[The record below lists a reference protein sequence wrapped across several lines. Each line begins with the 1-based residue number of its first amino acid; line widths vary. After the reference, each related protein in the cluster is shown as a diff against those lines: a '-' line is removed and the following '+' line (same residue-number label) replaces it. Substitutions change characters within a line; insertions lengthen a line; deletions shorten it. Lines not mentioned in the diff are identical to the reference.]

1 MCTQAVPLVCLVAE
15 VDMPSPLAEYD
26 PELEALEG
34 EQSAWSGESDSEVL
48 GETDELEMAAELLA
62 VTNEQ
67 ELDQF
72 LGRLIRKVGR
82 TVGQVVRS
90 PIGRA
95 VGGVLKGVVRNA
107 LPVAGGALG
116 TFVGGPLGT
125 TIGSGLASMAGQALG
140 LELEG
145 LSHED
150 QEFEAARRF
159 VRFASDAVTNAAST
173 SPAQDPVAAAQA
185 AVAAAAQ
192 RLAPGLLT
200 GPRPIQASAGQAGS
214 GRWIRQGR
222 NVVVVNC

>member
-1 MCTQAVPLVCLVAE
+1 
-15 VDMPSPLAEYD
+15 MPSPLAEYD

-34 EQSAWSGESDSEVL
+34 EQSAWPGESGSEVL
-48 GETDELEMAAELLA
+48 SETDELEMAAELLA

-67 ELDQF
+67 ELNQF
-72 LGRLIRKVGR
+72 LGTLIRKVGR

-95 VGGVLKGVVRNA
+95 VGGVIKGVVRNA

-125 TIGSGLASMAGQALG
+125 TIGSGLASMAGQTLG

-159 VRFASDAVTNAAST
+159 VRFASEAVTNAAST
-173 SPAQDPVAAAQA
+173 STAKDPVAAAQT

-200 GPRPIQASAGQAGS
+200 GSRPIPAGAGQANS

>member
-1 MCTQAVPLVCLVAE
+1 
-15 VDMPSPLAEYD
+15 MPSPLAEYD
-26 PELEALEG
+26 PELETLEG
-34 EQSAWSGESDSEVL
+34 EQSAWPGESGSEVL
-48 GETDELEMAAELLA
+48 SETDELEMAAELLA

-72 LGRLIRKVGR
+72 LGNLIQKVGR
-82 TVGQVVRS
+82 TVGQAVRS

-116 TFVGGPLGT
+116 TFVGVPLGT

-159 VRFASDAVTNAAST
+159 VRFASEAVTNAAST
-173 SPAQDPVAAAQA
+173 STAQDPVAAAQA
-185 AVAAAAQ
+185 AVAASAQ
-192 RLAPGLLT
+192 RLAPGLVPA
-200 GPRPIQASAGQAGS
+200 PRPIQANAGRAAS

-222 NVVVVNC
+222 NVIVVNC